1 MKLLPLNVK
10 TCHLKKKE
18 KKRDISNH
26 YIECV
31 VYKPVMYAR
40 RIDLYGDDMTRV
52 GEQEDIYRCAYIYS
66 FARNRERNKHVL
78 KYIFIYMHIF
88 RYILMHKRL
97 RPQMSSRAPTGK
109 AIHFFFLLCVCVCGG
124 ELVDISMYI

>member
-18 KKRDISNH
+18 RKKRDISNH

-52 GEQEDIYRCAYIYS
+52 GEQEDIYRCAYIYTVLLEIENETNTS
-66 FARNRERNKHVL
+66 YSIYLYICIYFA
-78 KYIFIYMHIF
+78 IY
-88 RYILMHKRL
+88 
-97 RPQMSSRAPTGK
+97 
-109 AIHFFFLLCVCVCGG
+109 
-124 ELVDISMYI
+124 